1 MFMSLLTVT
10 VLPFMCACGGDDDDE
25 GKNDNG
31 GKGKMST
38 EYVDLGLSV
47 KWATCNLGASNPW
60 EYGNYYAWGE
70 TKPKSEYT
78 VANYTY
84 KNNNPNTLPL
94 TDDAASVNLGN
105 LWHTPTRDEFQ
116 ELIDKC
122 KRYKTTLN
130 GTIGYRFVG
139 PNGNSIFLPAAGA
152 ESPDTTYN
160 EKNKYGFYW
169 TSSLGQSFNFIHNEM
184 FNFPY
189 YYELYVESDDER
201 YNSISYDK
209 DDDGSL
215 GFSIRAVHP

>member
-1 MFMSLLTVT
+1 MFVSLLTVT

-60 EYGNYYAWGE
+60 EYGNFYAWGE

-78 VANYTY
+78 KANYTY
-84 KNNNPNTLPL
+84 KDYATILPL

-105 LWHTPTRDEFQ
+105 LWHTPTSDEFE

-130 GTIGYRFVG
+130 GTLGYRFVG
-139 PNGNSIFLPAAGA
+139 PNGNSIFLPAAGKKVPEA
-152 ESPDTTYN
+152 DDTFYG
-160 EKNKYGFYW
+160 EGFYW
-169 TSSLGQSFNFIHNEM
+169 TNTSGGYS
-184 FNFPY
+184 PY
-189 YYELYVESDDER
+189 YYNFDVESEYAQNNIIDESSY
-201 YNSISYDK
+201 YNYYE
-209 DDDGSL
+209 
-215 GFSIRAVHP
+215 GFSVRAVHP